1 MVKEHQHQHKK
12 HSQGCKHIHKKQDTV
27 YHNWHRPFTWVQ
39 IDNAAKN
46 PSVAWSSTQIVQYL
60 KKKDLV
66 TFKGL
71 ARSTVKGWIDCS
83 GKPKWT
89 EAAIRM
95 ANLGNHQGHSNGGK
109 KGIFMK
115 YPAAEKAIVKRLE
128 ALRDAGAVLTLITI

>member
-12 HSQGCKHIHKKQDTV
+12 HSQGHKRIHTKQDAV
-27 YHNWHRPFTWVQ
+27 YHNWHGPFTWVQ

-46 PSVAWSSTQIVQYL
+46 LSVSWSLTWIVQYL
-60 KKKDLV
+60 KKKDSV

-71 ARSTVKGWIDCS
+71 ARSTVEGWIDRS

-89 EAAIRM
+89 EAAIWM

-109 KGIFMK
+109 KGIFIC
-115 YPAAEKAIVKRLE
+115 ANNT
-128 ALRDAGAVLTLITI
+128 AGFE